1 MQREPTLSELD
12 LFVRFVE
19 AGSLAAAA
27 RRLGVPTSTVS
38 RAVQRL
44 ERALSTSLVSRSSK
58 AHGLTDAGRA
68 LFAQAFP
75 HLVGLRGLSSTF
87 GEQEEQLRGV
97 LRLTAPVDLGEAFV
111 GELLARFTAR
121 HPYLSVE
128 VDLTSRL
135 VDLVKEGFDVALR
148 AANQLPDDGALVAR
162 RVADTEVHLFASPC
176 YLARRGMPQTPE
188 ELTQHD
194 CVLFRAVEGRNAWA
208 LEGPGGSAR
217 TVSVTGRMASNDLAF
232 VRSALRAGAGLG
244 PLPSYFA
251 EECLRSGKL
260 VRVLPEWR
268 RTTGTIYVVY
278 PAARHLPRKV
288 SAFRDFVRE
297 SFRTNLPTA

>member
-44 ERALSTSLVSRSSK
+44 ERSLRTSLVNRSTRANS
-58 AHGLTDAGRA
+58 LTDAGRA
-68 LFAQAFP
+68 LFAEASP
-75 HLVGLRGLSSTF
+75 HLKGLRGLQAAF
-87 GEQEEQLRGV
+87 GEAGAPPRGT

-111 GELLARFTAR
+111 GQLVARFTAR
-121 HPYLSVE
+121 YPSLGVE

-148 AANQLPDDGALVAR
+148 AANRLPDDGALVAR
-162 RVADTEVHLFASPC
+162 RVADTEVQLFASPC
-176 YLARRGMPQTPE
+176 YLARAGAPQSPE
-188 ELTQHD
+188 ELPEHD
-194 CVLFRAVEGRNAWA
+194 CVLFRAVQGKNVWL
-208 LEGPGGSAR
+208 LEGPGGAR
-217 TVSVTGRMASNDLAF
+217 APISVTGRMASNDLAF

-251 EECLRSGKL
+251 EECVRSGRL

-278 PAARHLPRKV
+278 PSARHLPRKV
-288 SAFRDFVRE
+288 SAFRDFVLE
-297 SFRTNLPTA
+297 SFPGRN

>member
-44 ERALSTSLVSRSSK
+44 ERSLRTSLVNRSTRANS
-58 AHGLTDAGRA
+58 LTDAGRA
-68 LFAQAFP
+68 LFAEASP
-75 HLVGLRGLSSTF
+75 HLEGLRSLQASF
-87 GEQEEQLRGV
+87 CEAEAPPRGT

-111 GELLARFTAR
+111 GQLVARFTAR
-121 HPYLSVE
+121 YPSLGVE

-148 AANQLPDDGALVAR
+148 AANRLPDDGALVAR
-162 RVADTEVHLFASPC
+162 RVADTEVQLFASPC
-176 YLARRGMPQTPE
+176 YLARAGIPQSPE
-188 ELTQHD
+188 ELPAHD
-194 CVLFRAVEGRNAWA
+194 CVLFRAVQGRNVWL
-208 LEGPGGSAR
+208 LEGPGGAR
-217 TVSVTGRMASNDLAF
+217 ASISVTGRMASNDLAF

-251 EECLRSGKL
+251 EECVRSGRL

-278 PAARHLPRKV
+278 PSARHLPRKV
-288 SAFRDFVRE
+288 SAFRDFVLE
-297 SFRTNLPTA
+297 SFPR